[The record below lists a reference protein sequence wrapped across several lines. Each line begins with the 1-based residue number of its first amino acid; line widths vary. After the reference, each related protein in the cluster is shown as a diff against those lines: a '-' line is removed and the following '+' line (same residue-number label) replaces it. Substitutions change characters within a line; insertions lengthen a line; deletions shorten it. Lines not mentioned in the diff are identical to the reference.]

1 MEIKNIIFD
10 LGGVLL
16 NIDYK
21 ASIKAFKE
29 LGVINFDEFFTQS
42 TQVHL
47 FDRLDTGEVTPE
59 GFRNEIRQI
68 SSVEMTDDAID
79 KAWNAM
85 LLDFPS
91 NKIPMLEQVGTHY
104 RTFLLSNT
112 NAIHYPAYS
121 QSLKDAHGYES
132 LARLFEQQ
140 YLSHEIGLRKP
151 NAEAFHF
158 VVEKNNLDPEKTL
171 FFDDT
176 MMHVQ
181 GARRAG
187 IHAYWLDIIR
197 EDVVSFFENGKLTYD
212 FFRKLQN
219 QYELSD
225 Q

>member
-16 NIDYK
+16 GIDYK

-29 LGVINFDEFFTQS
+29 LGIDKFDEFFTQS
-42 TQVHL
+42 AQVHL
-47 FDRLDTGEVTPE
+47 FDHMDTGEITPE
-59 GFRNEIRQI
+59 DFRNEIRKI
-68 SSVEMTDDAID
+68 SGVGMSDDDID
-79 KAWNAM
+79 NAWNAM

-91 NKIPMLEQVGTHY
+91 NKIPLLESVKSHY

-121 QSLKDAHGYES
+121 KSLKETTGIES
-132 LARLFEQQ
+132 LASLFEKQ

-151 NAEAFHF
+151 HVEAFEF
-158 VVEKNNLDPEKTL
+158 VIKHNQLKPEETL

-176 MMHVQ
+176 MIHIQ
-181 GARRAG
+181 GARKAG
-187 IHAYWLDIIR
+187 IHAYWLDITK
-197 EDVVSFFENGKLTYD
+197 EDVVSFFENGKLTGE